1 MSLILRCC
9 RRETIRTT
17 ISSCCQQ
24 FSFLTHGQSSV
35 SDAEPIDK
43 TMPKPAEKRKRST
56 RPKRLLAADADPQ
69 KYADVDRR
77 KKSKSILQSKDI
89 SGLKYFDM
97 LVPLLQRFH
106 EDECQRDKANQ
117 RELHYD
123 QYCMLILLYMFNPT
137 VTSLRAIQQASEL
150 AKVQKKLGCKR
161 SSLGSLSEASRI
173 FDSQRLQKIIAELG
187 DQTHSIGNHQELRGI
202 EQNITL
208 VDGSLVSAM
217 PSIVQASLLKAT
229 EGSGLVKWRLHTHF
243 EVDRYVPTRIDVTP
257 DGGGEN
263 DERAVLGRTL
273 ESDRLYVMDRGYAK
287 FALFNAIVAVGSSY
301 VCRLRDN
308 SVYEVIEERGLTQAD
323 RDAGVLSDRVI
334 SIGMGSKAG
343 QRPDHRVRLV
353 CVKCSPHTSRG
364 KSKLGSTA
372 PSSDGVLR
380 IATNLLD
387 VPAEIIAL
395 IYSQRWIIEI
405 FFRFFKQLLGCS
417 HLISH
422 SQNGIEI
429 QTYCAI
435 IACLLINL
443 WTGRKPTK
451 RTFEM
456 ISYCFTGLASEEE
469 LVAHLEK
476 LKANDEAKSKNG

>member
-1 MSLILRCC
+1 MHADPQL
-9 RRETIRTT
+9 
-17 ISSCCQQ
+17 
-24 FSFLTHGQSSV
+24 V
-35 SDAEPIDK
+35 SQEH
-43 TMPKPAEKRKRST
+43 
-56 RPKRLLAADADPQ
+56 ADADVNKTGKPR
-69 KYADVDRR
+69 V
-77 KKSKSILQSKDI
+77 QSKDI
-89 SGLKYFDM
+89 SGLKYFAM
-97 LVPLLQRFH
+97 LIPLLQRFH
-106 EDECQRDKANQ
+106 EDQCQRDKANQ

-123 QYCMLILLYMFNPT
+123 QYGMLILLYMFNPT

-150 AKVQKKLGCKR
+150 GKVQNKLGCKR
-161 SSLGSLSEASRI
+161 TSLGSLSEASRI
-173 FDSQRLQKIIAELG
+173 FDSQRLQAIISELG
-187 DQTHSIGNHQELRGI
+187 DQASSIGTRKKLRGI

-208 VDGSLVSAM
+208 VDGSLVSAL
-217 PSIVQASLLKAT
+217 PSIIQASLLKAT

-257 DGGGEN
+257 DGGGEH

-273 ESDRLYVMDRGYAK
+273 EPDRLYVMDRGYAK
-287 FALFNAIVAVGSSY
+287 FALFNDIVASGSSY

-308 SVYEVIEERGLTQAD
+308 SVYDVIEQRELTQAD
-323 RDAGVLSDRVI
+323 RDADVLSDQVV
-334 SIGMGSKAG
+334 SLGASSKAS
-343 QRPDHRVRLV
+343 QRPNHPIRLI

-372 PSSDGVLR
+372 PSSDGILR

-395 IYSQRWIIEI
+395 LYSQRWIIEI

-422 SQNGIEI
+422 GQNGIEI

-456 ISYCFTGLASEEE
+456 ISYYFTGLASEAE
-469 LVAHLEK
+469 LIVHLEK
-476 LKANDEAKSKNG
+476 LKTHDESKSKNC